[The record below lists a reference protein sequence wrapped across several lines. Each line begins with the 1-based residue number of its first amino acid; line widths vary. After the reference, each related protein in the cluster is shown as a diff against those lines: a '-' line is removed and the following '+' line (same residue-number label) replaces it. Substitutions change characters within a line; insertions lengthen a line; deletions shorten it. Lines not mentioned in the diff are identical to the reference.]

1 MNVLKRTLYEEK
13 YKYFHCGHSNCC
25 LQLSKNDT
33 TSKHFISVNSDNKI
47 LGYICYEIYGI
58 SNIVGGLSVINFS
71 DEKLIFGKD
80 LVKSIDDIFRKFKY
94 RKLEFSAVVGN
105 LIIDNYDKL
114 CLKYGGEIVGI

>member
-1 MNVLKRTLYEEK
+1 MNVLKEHCAK
-13 YKYFHCGHSNCC
+13 KNIDIFICGHNNCC
-25 LQLSKNDT
+25 LQLSKNDIA
-33 TSKHFISVNSDNKI
+33 S
-47 LGYICYEIYGI
+47 
-58 SNIVGGLSVINFS
+58 GLSVINFS

-114 CLKYGGEIVGI
+114 CLKYGGKIVSVRKEHYVIEAKYYDEKMCEIMREEYLKVC